1 MSAGGSYWTII
12 GNSFFNYSSQQIEV
26 IVTYQKPMFEIKC
39 TDCGNTTT
47 VPFKPTPGKPV
58 YCRTCFSKHVTK
70 RPESAGSGNSGF
82 AQKQVWARRRE
93 NGHARD
99 EEAPV
104 SVFHRV

>member
-1 MSAGGSYWTII
+1 MSAAGSYWVII
-12 GNSFFNYSSQQIEV
+12 GNSLFNYSSQQIEV
-26 IVTYQKPMFEIKC
+26 IIMYQKPMFEIKC

-70 RPESAGSGNSGF
+70 RPESDGGGNSGF

-93 NGHARD
+93 NGHPVK
-99 EEAPV
+99 EEQPV
-104 SVFHRV
+104 SVFQRL